1 VYYAIVALAM
11 VRGDWH
17 DGGSA
22 LERASVDQL
31 TGARRLL
38 DSVAD
43 ECTAGL
49 RAEPVAAAALLAA
62 EYRRRGPAPRRRS
75 VPR

>member
-17 DGGSA
+17 DGGNA
-22 LERASVDQL
+22 LERASVTQL

-38 DSVAD
+38 DTVAAD
-43 ECTAGL
+43 CTAWL

-62 EYRRRGPAPRRRS
+62 EHRRREPVPRRRS